1 MGGVSNNKT
10 IKKTHYRWAWQ
21 GFVLHCL
28 MWYKSLALD
37 WLCFVFLSPVDE
49 MGYFKST
56 AVLKAGPSTRE
67 TPQIFP
73 IAYSAIYCCLSPNCS
88 ATFRQ
93 RESSNLVYYASLPL
107 CTIYYFQV
115 TLFKIFCCVLFDF
128 IFCTTWLQDKLSNY
142 FVDTSI
148 LPRNLDTVFGSH
160 WVIKV

>member
-1 MGGVSNNKT
+1 
-10 IKKTHYRWAWQ
+10 
-21 GFVLHCL
+21 

-107 CTIYYFQV
+107 CTIYYFQII
-115 TLFKIFCCVLFDF
+115 TL
-128 IFCTTWLQDKLSNY
+128 WY
-142 FVDTSI
+142 FVVYYLISYSI
-148 LPRNLDTVFGSH
+148 LHGLGTSLQMILSTLRHSSTSFAYSIWKSLSDKNLDDHRSGQYWSLA
-160 WVIKV
+160 W